1 MAATDMRDQIA
12 ALDRQGMGAAI
23 QDCPRQIEH
32 ILETYALWSP
42 AGPARSPKQVLF
54 VGMGGSAI
62 GGDMVRVWVE
72 RLAET
77 PMTVVRGYDVPGWTG
92 PGTLVIA
99 SSYSGETEE
108 TLSAVRQAAQR
119 GSGIVVVASGGELLS
134 LAESEGWDA
143 LQLPAG
149 LQPRAAVGY
158 SLAAV
163 TRALVAHEV
172 LPPISL
178 DELAAGSRLMAEEG
192 RHWSDPD
199 DGRNEPRRVA
209 ELIGD
214 RQAVIYG
221 SVGTTEALAVRL
233 RSQLAENSELLA
245 SHHLL
250 PEQNHNEIVGL
261 AERVKERGDL
271 LVIWLSDTDDHP
283 RVKQRRTLASR
294 LVGAPL
300 GTGASLPWEVTLVG
314 QGASL
319 IQRNL
324 SLLHQID
331 WLSYYAALSRG
342 RDPSAI
348 DILIELKKQ
357 LRGT

>member
-1 MAATDMRDQIA
+1 MKDIHDQIA

-23 QDCPRQIEH
+23 KDCPRQIDH
-32 ILETYALWSP
+32 ILETYAQWPPS
-42 AGPARSPKQVLF
+42 GPAPPPEQVLF
-54 VGMGGSAI
+54 LGMGGSAI

-72 RLAET
+72 RLADT

-92 PGTLVIA
+92 PGTLVIG

-108 TLSAVRQAAQR
+108 TLSAVRQAARR
-119 GSGIVVVASGGELLS
+119 GSRIVVVASGGELLS
-134 LAESEGWDA
+134 LAETEGWGV
-143 LQLPAG
+143 LPLSEG
-149 LQPRAAVGY
+149 LQPRAAIGY

-163 TRALVAHEV
+163 TRVLVAHEV
-172 LPPISL
+172 LPLAAL

-199 DGRNEPRRVA
+199 EERNEPRRVA

-214 RQAVIYG
+214 RLPVIYG
-221 SVGTTEALAVRL
+221 CVGTTEALAVRL
-233 RSQLAENSELLA
+233 RSQLAENSEMLA

-271 LVIWLSDTDDHP
+271 LVIWLSDADDHP
-283 RVKQRRTLASR
+283 RMKQRRTLASR

-300 GTGASLPWEVTLVG
+300 GADAVRPWEVTLAG
-314 QGASL
+314 RGESL

-331 WLSYYAALSRG
+331 WLSYYAALAHG
-342 RDPSAI
+342 RNPSAI
-348 DILIELKKQ
+348 DILTELKKQ
-357 LRGT
+357 LHGT